1 MGAKPQDE
9 LEGMLVG
16 QTIAVHSAAT
26 GTYRRAML
34 PEQSFEVW
42 KTQVNAAGKLSRTY
56 AALVEALDRHR
67 GKGQPQAVRVERV
80 TVEAGGQAIVGAVS
94 QGGGDGRGTDE
105 RSRAKALGHAPQPAL
120 RGADPGRE
128 PVPVTGGE

>member
-16 QTIAVHSAAT
+16 QIIAVHSAAT

-56 AALVEALDRHR
+56 ATLLEALDRHR

-80 TVEAGGQAIVGAVS
+80 TVEAGRQAIVGAVAQEVGNTTKRRVNPLHMQPWPMHLS
-94 QGGGDGRGTDE
+94 PRCGACPAVAA
-105 RSRAKALGHAPQPAL
+105 RAGPQ
-120 RGADPGRE
+120 R
-128 PVPVTGGE
+128 